1 MSPAVV
7 ITGAAS
13 GIGRATALAAA
24 RAGYD
29 LIAWDIQGDL
39 LGELAAQV
47 EVAITTDSFDVTD
60 GEARR
65 RALEAARLDHPV
77 IAGFVHAAGVSGPE
91 PISTF
96 TPESWGRTIEI
107 GRAHV

>member
-29 LIAWDIQGDL
+29 LITWDIQGDL

-60 GEARR
+60 GAARR
-65 RALEAARLDHPV
+65 RALEAADRKSTRLNSSH
-77 IAGFVHAAGVSGPE
+77 VS
-91 PISTF
+91 
-96 TPESWGRTIEI
+96 ESRMPSS
-107 GRAHV
+107 A